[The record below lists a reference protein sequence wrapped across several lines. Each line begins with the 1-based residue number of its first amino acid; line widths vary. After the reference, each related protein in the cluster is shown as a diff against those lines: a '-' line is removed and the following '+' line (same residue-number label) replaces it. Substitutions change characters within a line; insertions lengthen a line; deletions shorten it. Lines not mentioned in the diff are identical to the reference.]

1 VVDVETQEDLG
12 VGQIGEAVVRAAQNI
27 TRDWMPTGDLVAID
41 EEGYL
46 FVKGRVKD
54 TINRGGEKF
63 GPVEIEAAIRTL
75 RGVAEVAVAGVPDE
89 DLGERVGALIVGD
102 GGLEADTVKAHCQ
115 QALARFKVP
124 EIIVFVDELPYNR
137 YGKIPRAAVVE
148 VIRSHAG

>member
-1 VVDVETQEDLG
+1 METQEDVG
-12 VGQIGEAVVRAAQNI
+12 VGQVGEAVVRAAQNI
-27 TRDWMPTGDLVAID
+27 TPDWMPTGDLIVVD

-75 RGVAEVAVAGVPDE
+75 PGVAEVAVAGVPDE

-102 GGLEADTVKAHCQ
+102 KSLGTDAVKEHCRQ
-115 QALARFKVP
+115 TLARLKVP
-124 EIIVFVDELPYNR
+124 EIVVFVDELPYNR

-148 VIRSHAG
+148 VIRSRTA